1 MKHETFEGFRK
12 RLTEAHAALFRRE
25 TALAELGA
33 AREVAVYSYGS
44 KGRELAGALR
54 HRGVEC
60 LIFDNGAASRD
71 RARAAGFQVVER
83 IDDRLPLVVAAGQN
97 QIEILRSLPRPAF
110 NLGEAHFAF
119 DLPAPYG
126 SAREVA
132 AVAGKEA
139 EALFETYR
147 WLDAASAAAFMDV
160 LEYRASMD
168 VHRLKGRRPVGDMW
182 RPPVDGLEIESFCD
196 IGAYDG
202 DSLRAIKAVYPALR
216 RSFTIE
222 PNPALEAAVSQAAA
236 ELGIDNRHFIG
247 AAWNRASRLDARELP
262 SAMFV
267 IEESP
272 AGAIAAQ
279 PLDSLLAGE
288 TFDYFKMDVEGTER
302 QVIAGGE
309 KAIGSAICV
318 AVAGYH
324 LPRDLIDLP
333 RQLAGLLG
341 GFEETGASGWRL
353 AFAHYSQV
361 FDDSIFY
368 AWRRRPA
375 VWPVESP

>member
-1 MKHETFEGFRK
+1 VTSDDLEPGLQLETVEAFRE
-12 RLTEAHAALFRRE
+12 RLTAARAALLGRE
-25 TALAELGA
+25 AALDELGA
-33 AREVAVYSYGS
+33 SREVAVYSYGS

-71 RARAAGFQVVER
+71 RARADGFQVIER
-83 IDDRLPLVVAAGQN
+83 IDENLPLVVAAGQN
-97 QIEILRSLPRPAF
+97 QIEILAQLSRPAF

-132 AVAGKEA
+132 AVAGEEA
-139 EALFETYR
+139 EALFEIYR
-147 WLDAASAAAFMDV
+147 WLDATSASSFLDV

-168 VHRLKGRRPVGDMW
+168 VHRLKGRRPVGEMW

-202 DSLRAIKAVYPALR
+202 DSLRAIKAVYPGLR

-222 PNPALEAAVSQAAA
+222 PNPALETAISQAAA

-262 SAMFV
+262 NAMFV

-272 AGAIAAQ
+272 AGAIAAR
-279 PLDSLLAGE
+279 PLDSLVAGE

-333 RQLAGLLG
+333 RQLAGSLS
-341 GFEETGASGWRL
+341 GFEERGAGGWRL

-368 AWRRRPA
+368 AWRL
-375 VWPVESP
+375 